1 MTAPTVTR
9 VEMNLYMAVFDVM
22 PLFLKM
28 RFDVERRGEGTPPYT
43 IHLRII
49 LNTNHIITL
58 YCRAR

>member
-28 RFDVERRGEGTPPYT
+28 RFGVERRDGVIPPYT
-43 IHLRII
+43 IH
-49 LNTNHIITL
+49 
-58 YCRAR
+58 

>member
-28 RFDVERRGEGTPPYT
+28 RFDVERRGEGTPPYGN
-43 IHLRII
+43 I
-49 LNTNHIITL
+49 
-58 YCRAR
+58 